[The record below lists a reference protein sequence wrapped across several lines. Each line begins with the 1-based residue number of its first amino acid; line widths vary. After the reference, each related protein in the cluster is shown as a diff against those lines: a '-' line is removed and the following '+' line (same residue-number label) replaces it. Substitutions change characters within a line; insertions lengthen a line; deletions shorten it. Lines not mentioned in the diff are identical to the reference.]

1 MSSLILIGIDALALI
16 YAIMYND
23 LILNSK
29 YYGPSK
35 LNQSLLHYN
44 TFAVESFTKN
54 LLAIKQDSDIQSLLQ
69 HHNFD
74 AMNYL
79 LLGAGSNLLLL
90 DTVPEMV
97 VAMRMVS
104 ISYKEESN
112 GQVTVNAGA
121 GVSWHDLVKDSL
133 SKGFNG
139 LENLALIPGLVGA
152 APIQNI
158 GAYGVELADRF
169 ISLKATDLLTGKE
182 REFLKDECQ
191 FDYRDSFFKHG
202 EGQHY
207 LITSVSLS
215 LTTKP
220 VINLDY
226 RALKNAFSG
235 ETTVDARMV
244 FNKVC
249 EIRKSKLP
257 DPAQLGNAG
266 SFFKNPLVSDEKYQR
281 LKQQFPDLIAYP
293 QGDKLLPNSQQTNN
307 NWKLAAGWMIDKAGL
322 KGYRTGNVG
331 VHVDQALVLVNF
343 GGASGHD
350 IVNLARFVQQKVEQM
365 FSVKLEPEV
374 TIIGKTGVTTLEDI
388 N

>member
-1 MSSLILIGIDALALI
+1 
-16 YAIMYND
+16 
-23 LILNSK
+23 
-29 YYGPSK
+29 

-44 TFAVESFTKN
+44 TFAIESTTKK
-54 LLAIKQDSDIQSLLQ
+54 LIEIRQRSDIQNLLQ
-69 HHNFD
+69 SNSFD
-74 AMNYL
+74 ATEYL

-90 DTVPEMV
+90 DSAPELV
-97 VAMRMVS
+97 VAMRMEG
-104 ISYKEESN
+104 ITYKEENN
-112 GQVTVNAGA
+112 GQIIVSAGA
-121 GVSWHDLVKDSL
+121 GVSWHQLVKDSL
-133 SKGFNG
+133 SKGYSG

-169 ISLKATDLLTGKE
+169 ISLTATDLLTGKE
-182 REFLKDECQ
+182 YEFHKDECQ
-191 FDYRDSFFKHG
+191 FGYRDSFFKHG

-226 RALKNAFSG
+226 RALRNTFSG
-235 ETTVDARMV
+235 EKTIDARMV
-244 FNKVC
+244 FNKIC

-266 SFFKNPLVSDEKYQR
+266 SFFKNPLLSDEKYQK

-293 QGDKLLPNSQQTNN
+293 QSDRLLRNSQQTNN
-307 NWKLAAGWMIDKAGL
+307 NWKLAAGWMIEKAGL

-343 GGASGHD
+343 GGASGND